1 MRFGPEETHH
11 CGLSCGNSRPL
22 SRLRRLASLSLLLL
36 ADLPLELDLVGEEHL
51 SPAHVIRQGPHVRGD
66 GVIGGLD
73 YLLPQRVTL
82 AQLQAQRWVK
92 AHQPLAHVITI
103 PPLGSHEGL
112 PYRNSPSE
120 RGK

>member
-1 MRFGPEETHH
+1 MCEKSDFSSDAWNQQNLLLRESEIGPEEMHH

-22 SRLRRLASLSLLLL
+22 SRLRSLASLSLLLL

-82 AQLQAQRWVK
+82 AQLLKPA
-92 AHQPLAHVITI
+92 
-103 PPLGSHEGL
+103 
-112 PYRNSPSE
+112 
-120 RGK
+120 